1 MSRQERRDYIAIQAM
16 LAFIG
21 NDSMMVDKA
30 TTLRQKDYEEEDL
43 TAVIELVEA
52 SYNVADLMMQ
62 ESDQR
67 EKECDETK
75 STA

>member
-30 TTLRQKDYEEEDL
+30 TTLRQKDHEEEDL

-52 SYNVADLMMQ
+52 SYNVADMMMQ